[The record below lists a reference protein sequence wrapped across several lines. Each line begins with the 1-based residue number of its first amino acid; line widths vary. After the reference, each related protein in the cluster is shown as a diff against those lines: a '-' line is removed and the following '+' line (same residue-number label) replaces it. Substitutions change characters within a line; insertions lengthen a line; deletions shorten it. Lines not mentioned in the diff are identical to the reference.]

1 MLRTWRVNMDFSFV
15 HKLPDENEIRSVK
28 SHRKN
33 QELWLLELNLRF
45 IPLFYGKHA
54 PRAVSRTL
62 RRLNYARSYLHFR
75 EDVAEG
81 ISFSA

>member
-1 MLRTWRVNMDFSFV
+1 MDFSFV
-15 HKLPDENEIRSVK
+15 RKLPEENEIRSVK
-28 SHRKN
+28 DHGKN
-33 QELWLLELNLRF
+33 QERWSLELNLCF

-54 PRAVSRTL
+54 LPAVSRTL
-62 RRLNYARSYLHFR
+62 RRLNYARSYLQHFR

>member
-1 MLRTWRVNMDFSFV
+1 MDFSFV
-15 HKLPDENEIRSVK
+15 HESPDENEIRSVK
-28 SHRKN
+28 DHRKN
-33 QELWLLELNLRF
+33 QELWLLELNLCF

-54 PRAVSRTL
+54 PPPAVSRTL